1 MKKPSLVS
9 IGSVSLVFA
18 AFLGVSTLWA
28 QGHVA
33 GNTTFGK
40 VLPLPGHINAVA
52 IDEAR
57 GLVYAGNFSAGR
69 VEVLSTATHQRVSS
83 FSTTPQ
89 PAAMVGMDMSLDSRF
104 LVTLNAPVT
113 SGVSQLSGVT
123 AVNLND
129 PADRRHYAMV
139 QTPLAI
145 TFQSNGE
152 AFIITTGGMVLFEPD
167 DGSFRTLVDF
177 EAIEGLAGGASISL
191 PVPPPTFPR
200 QVITATVD
208 NNATG
213 TWIFGA
219 TDTFVFSYQ
228 VGFPAGLMVIRTNDT
243 LVNSPVFPQV
253 SASEDGN
260 YFMAGQLLFNRR
272 LRVIADTPVAA
283 GASDLL
289 VGGSAI
295 DSDINTVYVSFDGAA
310 PKEPT
315 NPGGP
320 ELGLLSL
327 MDLDNL
333 WLRTQYLLPEKIS
346 GPLAV
351 DSTGDHIYALGQ
363 SGLIYLSA
371 DELANAPQ
379 MEFHPDDRRL
389 FFQFDF
395 CNRES
400 QTQTLRLENPGGKPA
415 QFTLSV
421 DPQRSSGRP
430 AVRFEPHTGVTPV
443 DVRVTVDPGA
453 LGPVQGTHTFPINIE
468 TNAINVPRTGMIL
481 ANIRDVDQKGILHV
495 TPGRL
500 VDIAADPFR
509 DRFYALDQEGFQVL
523 VFDADFR
530 LSGKIRT
537 GNTPTWMLPSRD
549 GRFLVVANAQS
560 ETMTLIDLNTLQVN
574 NTIFLNWEV
583 MGGGRYPLSLA
594 ADNANILISTR
605 GTSGGEIAMLNLS
618 HKSVTNPDTLGI
630 FNNSFDED
638 TALVAKPDGSGILIV
653 EASGGVH
660 FWETL
665 SSRVT
670 LSRNDLPGLSGALGA
685 GLDFFLADNHVLN
698 SSLVRIA
705 TLPGTEAGQE
715 SSGFTLTPDLRGVRS
730 IRPRSAVD
738 TGALQ
743 RLDPR
748 DPTRLTNPVRMVE
761 PPPDVSPFLRFS
773 RTLTTLRDGR
783 FASTS
788 SAGVVEFPL
797 AFDATLQ
804 IPRVASITNGA
815 DFSRNM
821 GAGGLI
827 TIFGDNLATQTASAA
842 GTPLPTSLANTCV
855 TVNGGN
861 LPLLFVSPEQIN
873 AQLPFVAGVS
883 NMLVH
888 NPGGLSNIFVSR
900 VDPSAPAIF
909 KVSGPNN
916 NSFAAVFRED
926 NKLATLSS
934 PLRANEIAVIYA
946 TGLGPVSPIALPGY
960 SAPESPLSIVTNQPA
975 VTFGGVDGDI
985 LFAGLTPG
993 FVGLYQIN
1001 VRVPIGAPLG
1011 PEVPLEVSAGSLS
1024 SRVSVRIVE

>member
-1 MKKPSLVS
+1 M
-9 IGSVSLVFA
+9 
-18 AFLGVSTLWA
+18 
-28 QGHVA
+28 
-33 GNTTFGK
+33 
-40 VLPLPGHINAVA
+40 
-52 IDEAR
+52 
-57 GLVYAGNFSAGR
+57 
-69 VEVLSTATHQRVSS
+69 ATQQRVSS

-89 PAAMVGMDMSLDSRF
+89 PAAMVGMDMSLDNRF

-113 SGVSQLSGVT
+113 SGVAQLSGVT

-129 PADRRHYAMV
+129 PSDRRHYPMIE
-139 QTPLAI
+139 TPLAI

-152 AFIITTGGMVLFEPD
+152 AFIITTGGIVLFEPD

-177 EAIEGLAGGASISL
+177 TAIDGIAGGANISL

-200 QVITATVD
+200 EVITASVD
-208 NNATG
+208 NNAAG

-219 TDTFVFSYQ
+219 TESFLFSYQ
-228 VGFPAGLMVIRTNDT
+228 VGFPAGLMVIRPNET

-253 SASEDGN
+253 SASGDGN

-283 GASDLL
+283 QVSDLL
-289 VGGSAI
+289 VGGSVI
-295 DSDINTVYVSFDGAA
+295 DSGTNTVYVSFDAVA

-320 ELGLLSL
+320 DLGLLSL

-351 DSTGDHIYALGQ
+351 DSTGDHMYALGQ

-379 MEFHPDDRRL
+379 LEFHPDDRRL

-395 CNRES
+395 CNREA

-443 DVRVTVDPGA
+443 DVRVTLDTGS
-453 LGPVQGTHTFPINIE
+453 LGPVQGTHTFPINLE
-468 TNAINVPRTGMIL
+468 TNAVNIPRTGMVL

-495 TPGRL
+495 APGRL
-500 VDIAADPFR
+500 VDIMADPFR

-523 VFDADFR
+523 VFDANFR
-530 LSGKIRT
+530 LSGRIRT
-537 GNTPTWMLPSRD
+537 GNTPTWMVASRD

-574 NTIFLNWEV
+574 NTIFLTWESL
-583 MGGGRYPLSLA
+583 GGGRYPLSLA

-605 GTSGGEIAMLNLS
+605 GTSGGEIAMLNLNN
-618 HKSVTNPDTLGI
+618 KSVTNPDTLGI
-630 FNNSFDED
+630 FDNSFSRN
-638 TALVAKPDGSGILIV
+638 TALVAKPDGSGILIA
-653 EASGGVH
+653 ESSGGVH

-670 LSRNDLPGLSGALGA
+670 LSRDDLPSLRGALGA
-685 GLDFFLADNHVLN
+685 GLDFFLVDNHVLN
-698 SSLVRIA
+698 SSLVRVA
-705 TLPGTEAGQE
+705 TLPGADAGQQ

-730 IRPRSAVD
+730 IRPRAAVD

-743 RLDPR
+743 RHDPR
-748 DPTRLTNPVRMVE
+748 DPTHLTNSVRMVE
-761 PPPDVSPFLRFS
+761 PPPAASPFLPFS

-783 FASTS
+783 LASTS

-797 AFDATLQ
+797 AFDASLQ
-804 IPRVASITNGA
+804 IPRVAAITNGA
-815 DFSRNM
+815 DFSRNL
-821 GAGGLI
+821 GSGGLI
-827 TIFGDNLATQTASAA
+827 TIFGDNLSDQTASATS
-842 GTPLPTSLANTCV
+842 TPLPTSLGNTCV
-855 TVNGGN
+855 TVNGAN
-861 LPLLFVSPEQIN
+861 LPLMFVSPEQIN

-888 NPGGLSNIFVSR
+888 NPGGLSNIFVSN
-900 VDPSAPAIF
+900 VNASAPAIF
-909 KVSGPNN
+909 KVLGPNN

-946 TGLGPVSPIALPGY
+946 TGLGSVTPIALPGY
-960 SAPESPLSIVTNQPA
+960 KAPDSPLTTVVNQPA
-975 VTFGGVDGDI
+975 VTFGGVNGDI
-985 LFAGLTPG
+985 LFAGLAPG
-993 FVGLYQIN
+993 FVALYQLN
-1001 VRVPIGAPLG
+1001 VRVPIGSPLG
-1011 PEVPLEVSAGSLS
+1011 AEVPLKVSAGGQS
-1024 SRVSVRIVE
+1024 SKVTVRIVE